1 MSTLGYQYVSQ
12 YLASRWKIT
21 DTCGVNNLHG
31 MPAIFGSLLSILL
44 TRTATPEMYNQFNS
58 AGGNPSKFSYHEIFP
73 RPDTVEKEVEFWGEE
88 GWTPTKQAK
97 SQAEAM
103 AVTVALAV
111 AGGIVTGS
119 IMKLV
124 VGLSPPP
131 SNNPKS
137 KQDIEEMELEDAKA
151 LPK

>member
-1 MSTLGYQYVSQ
+1 
-12 YLASRWKIT
+12 
-21 DTCGVNNLHG
+21 
-31 MPAIFGSLLSILL
+31 
-44 TRTATPEMYNQFNS
+44 
-58 AGGNPSKFSYHEIFP
+58 
-73 RPDTVEKEVEFWGEE
+73 
-88 GWTPTKQAK
+88 
-97 SQAEAM
+97 M

-151 LPK
+151 LPKEFLFDDVAYFYADGEQDKVV

>member
-58 AGGNPSKFSYHEIFP
+58 AGGNPSKSSYHEIFP
-73 RPDTVEKEVEFWGEE
+73 RPDTGE
-88 GWTPTKQAK
+88 GSGILGRGRMDPNKA
-97 SQAEAM
+97 SQES
-103 AVTVALAV
+103 
-111 AGGIVTGS
+111 G
-119 IMKLV
+119 
-124 VGLSPPP
+124 
-131 SNNPKS
+131 
-137 KQDIEEMELEDAKA
+137 
-151 LPK
+151 